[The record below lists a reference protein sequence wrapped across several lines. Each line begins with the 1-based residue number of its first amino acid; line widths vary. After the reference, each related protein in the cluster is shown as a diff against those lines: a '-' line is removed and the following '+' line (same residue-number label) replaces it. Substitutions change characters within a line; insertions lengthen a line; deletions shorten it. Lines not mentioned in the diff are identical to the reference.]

1 MGKFSTG
8 MLLGTVFGI
17 GILMLDK
24 KNVKKQKDDER
35 NALLTS
41 KHQLLRAAQICGALS
56 FINLIIK

>member
-24 KNVKKQKDDER
+24 KNVQKAKKMM
-35 NALLTS
+35 NGM
-41 KHQLLRAAQICGALS
+41 H
-56 FINLIIK
+56 F

>member
-24 KNVKKQKDDER
+24 KNVKKAKKMM
-35 NALLTS
+35 NGM
-41 KHQLLRAAQICGALS
+41 H
-56 FINLIIK
+56 F